1 MKVLRYVSLLILI
14 SVLAAC
20 GGQSIPTTGD
30 KVRVG
35 STDAPE
41 DQLIAEVYS
50 QVLEANG
57 IPVERKLN
65 LAGKNAA
72 HNALINKQIDLYPE
86 YTNNAYL
93 SVMEMKDNEQ
103 DPGMIREKVHKYYQR
118 RWKIAWLDAAGTTD
132 PLSPVV
138 WQDVL
143 DRYPQMAGLLNTVSK
158 QLTPDVIAS
167 LNAQLGDAGSDYAKL
182 ARGFLDE
189 RGLLP

>member
-1 MKVLRYVSLLILI
+1 MKVYRYISLLILI

-20 GGQSIPTTGD
+20 GGQSIPNTGD

-35 STDAPE
+35 STDTPE
-41 DQLIAEVYS
+41 DQLIAEIYS

-57 IPVERKLN
+57 IGVERKLN

-72 HNALINKQIDLYPE
+72 HNALVNKQIDLYPE

-103 DPGMIREKVHKYYQR
+103 DPAMIREKVRKYYQR

-132 PLSPVV
+132 PISPVV

-158 QLTPDVIAS
+158 QLSADAVAS
-167 LNAQLGDAGSDYAKL
+167 LNTQLGSQGNDYAKV
-182 ARGFLDE
+182 ARSFLDE